1 MPARARLLKSSVL
14 TAVPPGV
21 SRVLGTDVPGAGQG
35 DTGLDWLLEAP
46 GVAVVDAGAAA
57 AAEAFDGGGV
67 FGAVLDDIAT
77 SGPMRASSTSESQ
90 SRSSAY
96 TGLAI
101 WPGAHEPKTL
111 QGNLICSTASAT
123 VVTAAT

>member
-46 GVAVVDAGAAA
+46 GVSVVDAGAAA
-57 AAEAFDGGGV
+57 AAEAFDWGGV

-101 WPGAHEPKTL
+101 GPGAHEPKTL

>member
-14 TAVPPGV
+14 TTVPPGV
-21 SRVLGTDVPGAGQG
+21 SRVLGTDMPGAGQG

-46 GVAVVDAGAAA
+46 GVSVVDAGAAA

>member
-46 GVAVVDAGAAA
+46 GVAVVDAAAA

-67 FGAVLDDIAT
+67 FGAVLDDITT
-77 SGPMRASSTSESQ
+77 SGPSSTSESQ
-90 SRSSAY
+90 SRSSAN
-96 TGLAI
+96 TGLAMR
-101 WPGAHEPKTL
+101 
-111 QGNLICSTASAT
+111 
-123 VVTAAT
+123 

>member
-21 SRVLGTDVPGAGQG
+21 SRVLGTDAPGAGQG

-46 GVAVVDAGAAA
+46 GVSVVDAGAA